1 MKASKQA
8 RQRVRLRTAAARIAR
23 NSNSSPSTPR
33 VALRKLFVQE
43 RRDRTRPSS
52 PVVGWK
58 RGELAEVL
66 LARSRRELAEE
77 WGDVG
82 YYVAQTWVWLW
93 RAYALLTPDHI
104 VQAAV
109 EKFERRAE
117 KGIPK

>member
-1 MKASKQA
+1 MTSNEY
-8 RQRVRLRTAAARIAR
+8 RTRLRSAAAQIAG
-23 NSNSSPSTPR
+23 NTNAVPSTPR

-43 RRDRTRPSS
+43 RRDRSRPNA

-66 LARSRRELAEE
+66 LARSRRELDEE

-82 YYVAQTWVWLW
+82 YYVSQTWVWAW
-93 RAYALLTPDHI
+93 RVYALLTPDHI
-104 VQAAV
+104 VAAAA

-117 KGIPK
+117 KG